1 MKSTI
6 LSVTQLNTYIKSIID
21 GDMLLRSL
29 YVVGEI
35 SNFTNHYRT
44 GHFYLTLKDE
54 SCAARQP
61 YFPYDAEIHAGE
73 RYEGYRQ
80 GQGFGF

>member
-29 YVVGEI
+29 YVVG
-35 SNFTNHYRT
+35 
-44 GHFYLTLKDE
+44 
-54 SCAARQP
+54 
-61 YFPYDAEIHAGE
+61 
-73 RYEGYRQ
+73 
-80 GQGFGF
+80 

>member
-54 SCAARQP
+54 NCAVKAVM
-61 YFPYDAEIHAGE
+61 FAS
-73 RYEGYRQ
+73 
-80 GQGFGF
+80 

>member
-1 MKSTI
+1 MKSTV
-6 LSVTQLNTYIKSIID
+6 LSVTQLNTYVKSIID
-21 GDMLLRSL
+21 GDSLLRSL

-54 SCAARQP
+54 NCAVKAVMFASANLTAQFSSFKVR
-61 YFPYDAEIHAGE
+61 
-73 RYEGYRQ
+73 
-80 GQGFGF
+80 

>member
-44 GHFYLTLKDE
+44 GHFYLTLKDVR
-54 SCAARQP
+54 CAP
-61 YFPYDAEIHAGE
+61 
-73 RYEGYRQ
+73 
-80 GQGFGF
+80 

>member
-35 SNFTNHYRT
+35 SNFSRRT
-44 GHFYLTLKDE
+44 ALP
-54 SCAARQP
+54 SVQP
-61 YFPYDAEIHAGE
+61 FSFMETFSSPC
-73 RYEGYRQ
+73 
-80 GQGFGF
+80 